1 MKTLRKYLK
10 NRELAISLLVE
21 KPNHKYTS
29 DTFHKLRVEIKK
41 LDAFFALLKFCFKDF
56 KRKKTFKPFKQIF
69 LQAGKIRELQIE
81 EEMLKKYLPDIS
93 LHDYLNYLKRLR
105 LKEQEA
111 FFSIVNKKM
120 AVRLKHKYHEIVPL
134 LSKVNNKKVNRYLE
148 KKITKI
154 KELIG
159 QGNLQA
165 AWLHELRKRLNML
178 KFNRKSLSLE
188 KQNISILKKDDFTML
203 LGQWHDSQV
212 IMTHLNKTMETAG
225 LNPKEII
232 QLEKLKIKLSSDS
245 ETVLKKI
252 NSILPEYL

>member
-1 MKTLRKYLK
+1 MKALRKYLN

-29 DTFHKLRVEIKK
+29 GTFHKLRVEIKK
-41 LDAFFALLKFCFKDF
+41 LDAFFALLKFCSKDF

-81 EEMLKKYLPDIS
+81 EKMLKKYLPEIS
-93 LHDYLNYLKRLR
+93 LIDYLNYLKKLR
-105 LKEQEA
+105 LKEQEL

-120 AVRLKHKYHEIVPL
+120 AVRLKNKYHELVPL
-134 LSKVNNKKVNRYLE
+134 LSNINNKKANSYLAR
-148 KKITKI
+148 KTAKI
-154 KELIG
+154 KKLIG

-165 AWLHELRKRLNML
+165 AQLHELRKRLNML
-178 KFNRKSLSLE
+178 KFNRKSLSLR
-188 KQNISILKKDDFTML
+188 KQNISILKKDDFTVL

-212 IMTHLNKTMETAG
+212 IITHLNKTMETAG
-225 LNPKEII
+225 LNQKEII
-232 QLEKLKIKLSSDS
+232 QLEKIKLKLSSDS
-245 ETVLKKI
+245 ETVFKKI